1 MAKSFAVI
9 GLGSFGYWIAK
20 TINEHGH
27 KTVVLDINREIVQS
41 LKAYATHAI
50 IGDATS
56 IETLT
61 SLGLSDMD
69 AVVVSLGDRIS
80 SSCLVTLHLV
90 EMGVKNIY
98 VKAVN
103 EDHAKILRKIGSKN
117 VIYPEK
123 DMAVKTARELISP
136 NIMEYISLSED
147 YEIVEIAP
155 VSSYIGKSLA
165 ELQLP
170 TKYDVQVIAIKEL
183 IPERFTIIP
192 KADFVIKDS
201 DILIIL
207 GKKDDIRK
215 IKSS

>member
-41 LKAYATHAI
+41 LKPYATHAI

-61 SLGLSDMD
+61 SLGLTDMD
-69 AVVVSLGDRIS
+69 AVIVSLGDHIS

-90 EMGVKNIY
+90 EMGVKNVC

-103 EDHAKILRKIGSKN
+103 EEHARILRKIGSQN

-155 VSSYIGKSLA
+155 ASSYIGKSLA

-170 TKYDVQVIAIKEL
+170 TKYAMQVIAIKEL

-207 GKKDDIRK
+207 GKKDDIKK
-215 IKSS
+215 IRST